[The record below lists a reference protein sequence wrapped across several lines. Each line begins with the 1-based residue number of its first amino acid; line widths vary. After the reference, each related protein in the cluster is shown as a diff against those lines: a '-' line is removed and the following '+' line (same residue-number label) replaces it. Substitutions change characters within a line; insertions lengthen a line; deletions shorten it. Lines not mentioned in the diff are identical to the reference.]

1 MFAFSRFLLY
11 FTEVAR
17 QGSLRKAS
25 EVLHVSASSIDRQ
38 ILRVEEQLDMPL
50 FERHPSGLRMTAA
63 GEILSQ
69 CGEKLAAGVWSGL
82 YPAG

>member
-1 MFAFSRFLLY
+1 MFAFSRFLIY

-25 EVLHVSASSIDRQ
+25 GVLHVLASSIDRQ

-50 FERHPSGLRMTAA
+50 FERHPSGLCMTAA
-63 GEILSQ
+63 GKSCLTRQKTGNVS
-69 CGEKLAAGVWSGL
+69 LVVFA
-82 YPAG
+82 PN